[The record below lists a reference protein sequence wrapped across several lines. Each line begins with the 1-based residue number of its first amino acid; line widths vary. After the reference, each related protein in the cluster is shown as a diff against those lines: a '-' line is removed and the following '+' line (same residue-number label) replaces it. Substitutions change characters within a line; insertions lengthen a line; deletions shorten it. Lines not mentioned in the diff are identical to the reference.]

1 MPAPMSRWGA
11 SHVKYYGDE
20 RRARRRSLLG
30 VDAVEKGILRGSQ
43 SNIDSRSK
51 VNAQS

>member
-1 MPAPMSRWGA
+1 MLAAQR
-11 SHVKYYGDE
+11 KTF
-20 RRARRRSLLG
+20 ARVELYRFLT
-30 VDAVEKGILRGSQ
+30 DAVEKGILRGSQ